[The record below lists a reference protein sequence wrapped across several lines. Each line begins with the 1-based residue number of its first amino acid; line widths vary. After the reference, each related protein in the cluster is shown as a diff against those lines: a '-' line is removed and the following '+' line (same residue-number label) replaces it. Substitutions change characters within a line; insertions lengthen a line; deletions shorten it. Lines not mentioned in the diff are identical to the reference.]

1 MDKKDFDIDFDFE
14 EEFGLDPSL
23 FDTSDDDDFDY
34 DQFLKEERLEK
45 EEQELENEDFEDFDM
60 DEEPQ
65 EPAED
70 TEKAEE
76 AEEEEFQEEAFE
88 EEESFEEEEDLVA
101 DYPSHSEEYEE
112 EPEEYTE
119 EGSEEYEADAGEE
132 DVEADTPE
140 EDEGKTHRRP
150 RRQEKKKFNLKVPK
164 VDLSKIKVPGRK
176 PAVQPEGE
184 EEEQSAQQRPRR
196 RRSAPAKPSWFS
208 KFLDWYMAPVS
219 KAAAKE
225 KEEQVLDPLDPKVI
239 RRKRRSKRKIFKE
252 VYLPAFISG
261 VCLFLILSFVVGS
274 VANLIR
280 ANSIKNETAKQEAQ
294 SQASAAEVAE
304 AEFIRINRE
313 ADKLVQGYDYDGA
326 KELLNSFLELY
337 PDYKQEIETRVGE
350 LKQEQNALVEWKDV
364 SQIPNLSFHV
374 LIADPGRAFQKA
386 TAGDLAGSYNKNF
399 VTTEEFSRILNQLY
413 TGNFVLVDF
422 DSFVSRQKSV
432 DGVESLYADS
442 MWLPAGKK
450 PVMITET
457 MVNYFEY
464 MVDSNKDGEPDA
476 GGHGFANRLVVE
488 GNDIKAAYID
498 ASGNESIGNYDLV
511 PILEDFIKEHP
522 DFSYRGARATL
533 AVTGD
538 QGVFGYR
545 TNTSYV
551 ATKGQSYYDEQVM
564 QAKEVVRALRDKGY
578 TLASYTYSNVNYK
591 GMSTVQ
597 IQAEMQNWTNQCTP
611 VLGDVDVMVFARAG
625 DIDAY
630 SGTSFGVLYD
640 TGFRYFLNSG
650 TSPRVDVNTSFVK
663 QTRLMV
669 TGESMAW
676 YSSQFTQYF
685 DANMVLDL
693 SSRGNVPRS

>member
-1 MDKKDFDIDFDFE
+1 MDKKDFDIDFDFDE
-14 EEFGLDPSL
+14 EYGLDPSL
-23 FDTSDDDDFDY
+23 FESSEEDDFDY
-34 DQFLKEERLEK
+34 GQFLKEERLEK
-45 EEQELENEDFEDFDM
+45 EEQELEDEDDEDYDM
-60 DEEPQ
+60 DEDPQ
-65 EPAED
+65 EPDED
-70 TEKAEE
+70 TADE
-76 AEEEEFQEEAFE
+76 AYQEEAFE
-88 EEESFEEEEDLVA
+88 EEESYEEEEDLA
-101 DYPSHSEEYEE
+101 SDYPGRPEEYEDE
-112 EPEEYTE
+112 SD
-119 EGSEEYEADAGEE
+119 EGSDEYEAGDEE
-132 DVEADTPE
+132 EEAVEEEAAE
-140 EDEGKTHRRP
+140 EEAVAEDEEEEAP
-150 RRQEKKKFNLKVPK
+150 RRSAHRKKKLNLKMPK
-164 VDLSKIKVPGRK
+164 INLPKIKTPGRK
-176 PAVQPEGE
+176 PAVQPGE
-184 EEEQSAQQRPRR
+184 ENGEQSSEQHGRR
-196 RRSAPAKPSWFS
+196 RRPAPAKPSLFS
-208 KFLDWYMAPVS
+208 KFLDWYMEPVA

-225 KEEQVLDPLDPKVI
+225 KEEQVLDPLDPKVL

-252 VYLPAFISG
+252 VYLPAIISG

-274 VANLIR
+274 IANLIR
-280 ANSIKNETAKQEAQ
+280 STSIKNEEAKHEAQ
-294 SQASAAEVAE
+294 TQADAADRAE
-304 AEFIRINRE
+304 AEFRRINKE
-313 ADKLVQGYDYDGA
+313 ADTLVQGYDYGA
-326 KELLNSFLELY
+326 AITLLKNFGELH
-337 PDYKQEIETRVGE
+337 PDYKQEIDTRLGVLE
-350 LKQEQNALVEWKDV
+350 QERNALIEWKDD

-374 LIADPGRAFQKA
+374 LIADPNRAFQKA

-413 TGNFVLVDF
+413 TGNYVLVDF
-422 DSFVSRQKSV
+422 DSFVSSQKSV
-432 DGVESLYADS
+432 DGVESLYPAS

-457 MVNYFEY
+457 LVNYYDY
-464 MVDSNKDGEPDA
+464 MVDSDKNGEPDA
-476 GGHGFANRLVVE
+476 GGHGFANRLVVQDGE
-488 GNDIKAAYID
+488 IKAAYVD

-522 DFSYRGARATL
+522 DFSYQGARAIL
-533 AVTGD
+533 AVTGE

-564 QAKEVVRALRDKGY
+564 QAKQVVQALRDKGY
-578 TLASYTYSNVNYK
+578 TIASYTYGNVNYK

-597 IQAEMQNWTNQCTP
+597 IQAEMQNWTNQCTQ
-611 VLGDVDVMVFARAG
+611 VLGNVDVMVFARAG

-650 TSPRVDVNTSFVK
+650 TSPRVDINTTFVK

-676 YSSQFTQYF
+676 YASQFTQYF